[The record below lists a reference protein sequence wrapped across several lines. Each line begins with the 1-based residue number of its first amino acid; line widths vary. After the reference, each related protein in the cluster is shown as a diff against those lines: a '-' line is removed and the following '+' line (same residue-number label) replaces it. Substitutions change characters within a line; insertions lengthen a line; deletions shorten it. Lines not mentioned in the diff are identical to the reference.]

1 MSSREEKKRQT
12 RKSLMDAALML
23 VGTGNNFSSISLR
36 EVAKN
41 AGVVPT
47 SFYRHFSDME
57 ELGLNLLDDLGLI
70 LRRVMRATR
79 QHEVVKIDVSA
90 EDFIRASVEV
100 YIDFVCTHR
109 SHFYFMCQCRTG
121 GTSALRRALRKELKF
136 FSNELVSDIRHMSML
151 PDVDDQDL
159 EMMSQLI
166 VSMMYEST
174 IDILDQGKASS
185 AVQQALTD
193 NAVGKL
199 RLIWLGARRW
209 KSKDC
214 RI

>member
-12 RKSLMDAALML
+12 RTSLMDAALML
-23 VGTGNNFSSISLR
+23 VGRGNNFSSISLR

-79 QHEVVKIDVSA
+79 QHDVVKNGGPA
-90 EDFIRASVEV
+90 EGFIRGSVEV
-100 YIDFVCTHR
+100 YIDFVSTHR
-109 SHFYFMCQCRTG
+109 NHFYFMCQCRTG
-121 GTSALRRALRKELKF
+121 GTPALRTALRNELKYF
-136 FSNELVSDIRHMSML
+136 ANELMLDIRSVPML
-151 PDVDDQDL
+151 PEVDGQDL
-159 EMMSQLI
+159 EMISQLI
-166 VSMMYEST
+166 VATMSEIT
-174 IDILDQGKASS
+174 IDILDQGKVSPAIK
-185 AVQQALTD
+185 QELTESM
-193 NAVGKL
+193 VRKL

-209 KSKDC
+209 KSS
-214 RI
+214 

>member
-23 VGTGNNFSSISLR
+23 VGSGNNFSSISLR

-57 ELGLNLLDDLGLI
+57 ELGLNLVDDLGLI
-70 LRRVMRATR
+70 LRRIMRATR
-79 QHEVVKIDVSA
+79 QHEVIKNGGPA
-90 EDFIRASVEV
+90 EDFIRGSVEV
-100 YIDFVCTHR
+100 YVDFVCANR

-121 GTSALRRALRKELKF
+121 GTSVLRTALRNELKY
-136 FSNELVSDIRHMSML
+136 FSSELASDISHMSML
-151 PDVDDQDL
+151 PDVDSQDL
-159 EMMSQLI
+159 EMIAQLI
-166 VSMMYEST
+166 VATMSEIT
-174 IDILDQGKASS
+174 IDILDKGKVSS
-185 AVQQALTD
+185 AVQKELTEKT
-193 NAVGKL
+193 VRKL

-209 KSKDC
+209 KSS
-214 RI
+214 

>member
-12 RKSLMDAALML
+12 RTSLMDAALML
-23 VGTGNNFSSISLR
+23 VGKGNNFSSISLR

-57 ELGLNLLDDLGLI
+57 ELGLNLVDDLGLI

-79 QHEVVKIDVSA
+79 QHGVTKQGGPA

-100 YIDFVCTHR
+100 YVDFVCTHR
-109 SHFYFMCQCRTG
+109 NHFYFMCQSRTG
-121 GTSALRRALRKELKF
+121 GTSALRAALRTELKYF
-136 FSNELVSDIRHMSML
+136 ANELVLDVRHGSML
-151 PDVDDQDL
+151 PEVDEQDL
-159 EMMSQLI
+159 EMISQLI
-166 VSMMYEST
+166 VATMSEIT
-174 IDILDQGKASS
+174 IDILDQGKTS
-185 AVQQALTD
+185 AAIQKELTEKT
-193 NAVGKL
+193 VMKL

-209 KSKDC
+209 KSS
-214 RI
+214 